1 MERRR
6 VIMLGL
12 TLAIATWLMA
22 DLLLPMTGWL
32 HDDSADGIL
41 VGIAVHD
48 MPAGYRVKVEDVE
61 PIPPAADAKPDANG
75 KTAEAKPRIP
85 AAVGRTLARAVA
97 AGGEIRDNMLVKRS
111 PGEIIARQLPPG
123 YRAITVTLHEGL
135 STIALYPGA
144 MVDVLSTTDLPAG
157 PGTQREAMTRTVI
170 ERARVLAVNEEVVG
184 TVRPAAGADERRA
197 PVKKQTV
204 TLAVTPE
211 QAAQVEF
218 ASTKGTLGV
227 TLRAEEDLAVG
238 GNAAAHRT
246 GLGPPPAT
254 TSAPPAA
261 SQATTV
267 RGQPNSWEVTV
278 VRGKETE
285 RVTFPVAP
293 EATDKPK

>member
-12 TLAIATWLMA
+12 TLAIATWLLA
-22 DLLLPMTGWL
+22 DMLLPMTGWL
-32 HDDSADGIL
+32 HDDSADGPL
-41 VGIAVHD
+41 VGIAARD
-48 MPAGYRVKVEDVE
+48 LPAGYRVKVEDVE
-61 PIPPAADAKPDANG
+61 PIPPAADAKG
-75 KTAEAKPRIP
+75 GTAADAKPRIP

-97 AGGEIRDNMLVKRS
+97 AGGEIHTGMLVPRS
-111 PGEIIARQLPPG
+111 PGETIARQLPPG
-123 YRAITVTLHEGL
+123 YRAITVTLHEGV

-144 MVDVLSTTDLPAG
+144 MVDVLSTTDAPAG
-157 PGTQREAMTRTVI
+157 PGTPREAITRTVI

-184 TVRPAAGADERRA
+184 TVRPAAGGEERRT
-197 PVKKQTV
+197 PVRRPTV

-218 ASTKGTLGV
+218 ASTKGTIGV

-238 GNAAAHRT
+238 GNPSSHRT
-246 GLGPPPAT
+246 GMGLPAGSTPTPPPAAT
-254 TSAPPAA
+254 AQT
-261 SQATTV
+261 TTV

-293 EATDKPK
+293 EATEKPK

>member
-1 MERRR
+1 
-6 VIMLGL
+6 MLGL
-12 TLAIATWLMA
+12 TLAIATWLLA

-32 HDDSADGIL
+32 HDDSADGML
-41 VGIAVHD
+41 VGIAVRD

-75 KTAEAKPRIP
+75 KVADAKARIP
-85 AAVGRTLARAVA
+85 AAVGRTLARGVL
-97 AGGEIRDNMLVKRS
+97 AGGEIRTGALVPRS
-111 PGEIIARQLPPG
+111 PGETIARQLPPG
-123 YRAITVTLHEGL
+123 YRAITVTLHEGV
-135 STIALYPGA
+135 STIAIYPGA
-144 MVDVLSTTDLPAG
+144 MVDVLSTTDVPAG
-157 PGTQREAMTRTVI
+157 PGTQREAITRTVI

-184 TVRPAAGADERRA
+184 TLHPAASAEERRNA
-197 PVKKQTV
+197 VRRPTV

-218 ASTKGTLGV
+218 ASAKGSIGV
-227 TLRAEEDLAVG
+227 TLRAEEDVAVG
-238 GNAAAHRT
+238 GNPSARHT
-246 GLGPPPAT
+246 GLGMPPP
-254 TSAPPAA
+254 SPPASTPA
-261 SQATTV
+261 PTAAAQATTV